1 MKALWTYWP
10 EITNVNKFL
19 LALQL
24 YITVASS
31 IILIVKTSVP
41 AALILGFNIGYLL
54 FFTAL
59 TFAAV
64 KDRHH
69 RQQHKENTND

>member
-1 MKALWTYWP
+1 MKTLWTYWT

-31 IILIVKTSVP
+31 IILIFKTSVP

-69 RQQHKENTND
+69 RQQH

>member
-1 MKALWTYWP
+1 MKTLKTYWH
-10 EITNVNKFL
+10 EMGNINKFL

-59 TFAAV
+59 TIAAV

>member
-31 IILIVKTSVP
+31 IILIFKTSVP

-59 TFAAV
+59 TIAAV